1 VISTKQ
7 QRNLWIFGVACFLS
21 VAACGEKKTVE
32 APAPSAPSAPA
43 PASDSNNITV
53 KGSDTMVVLG
63 QKWAETYM
71 KEKPG
76 VTIQVTGGGSGTGI
90 AALLNGTTNIA
101 NMSRPAKKE
110 EIEKAKSQGKD
121 LKEIP
126 AAFDGL
132 AVVVN
137 SANTVPQLTMQ
148 QLMGIYTGHFNNWKE
163 VGGAD
168 QKILRYCRESNSG
181 TYVFFKEH
189 VLGERDYA
197 PDCQTMPGTGAVAE
211 AVTRDPSGI
220 GYGGVSYFEKRSELK
235 VLPLKKDDAAVA
247 ISPLNAEGK
256 VNSIQIRN
264 SEYPISRN
272 LFVYVAGQQSPQVQ
286 AYLDWMLS
294 DAGQKV
300 VEEVGYVPLKDRQA
314 AASAAPI
321 K

>member
-1 VISTKQ
+1 MLKIQSI
-7 QRNLWIFGVACFLS
+7 RAYLFPILFSALLGPL
-21 VAACGEKKTVE
+21 ACGKKQETA
-32 APAPSAPSAPA
+32 APPPAPA
-43 PASDSNNITV
+43 PAADGNNITV

-63 QKWAETYM
+63 QRWAETYM

-101 NMSRPAKKE
+101 NLSRPAKKE
-110 EIEKAKSQGKD
+110 EIEKARNQARE

-126 AAFDGL
+126 VAFDGL
-132 AVVVN
+132 AVIVN
-137 SANTVPQLTMQ
+137 KNNVISELTLQ
-148 QLMGIYTGHFNNWKE
+148 QLMGIYTGHFNNWNE

-189 VLGERDYA
+189 ILGERDYA

-211 AVTRDPSGI
+211 AVSRDLNGI
-220 GYGGVSYFEKRSELK
+220 GYGGVSYFEKRPELK
-235 VLPLKKDDAAVA
+235 VLPLKKDAATAA
-247 ISPLNAEGK
+247 ISPLTAEDK
-256 VNSIQIRN
+256 VNSTQIRN

-272 LFVYVAGQQSPQVQ
+272 LFIYVAGQQSPQVQ
-286 AYLDWMLS
+286 AYLDWILS

-300 VEEVGYVPLKDRQA
+300 VEEVGYVPLKDR
-314 AASAAPI
+314 SAQ
-321 K
+321 